1 MVLNA
6 DKCYFMCLGRDMK
19 NKTFTFDN
27 FIFNNNNEENYLGL
41 LSTTS

>member
-1 MVLNA
+1 MVINA

-27 FIFNNNNEENYLGL
+27 FFFNNSKEENYLGL